1 MKILIFSL
9 LLIAVGCDT
18 PTRSRFPTATGNGLA
33 APTDGGLTPL
43 DPSKSGSTT
52 GTTTGGT
59 TQTGFENCNLTT
71 RNSSAAAELGS
82 VGVCKSSQDETLVRF
97 VTSMAQTQMPRICLI
112 PTYKDQSGN
121 TTYLG
126 DPQCTLT
133 ESEKVYTGRLYKN
146 RTGLSNYPL
155 TGVMIMKETLLPDYF
170 ACMDAYVKYINFYCP
185 AAPTYPP
192 CVTGASQSRDSLCN
206 YFKQKYP
213 NGYLDLYLR

>member
-43 DPSKSGSTT
+43 DPSKSGTTT

-71 RNSSAAAELGS
+71 RSTTADLGS

-97 VTSMAQTQMPRICLI
+97 VTSMANTTTRTCLI

-126 DPQCTLT
+126 DPQCTFT
-133 ESEKVYTGRLYKN
+133 DAEKVYTGRLYKN
-146 RTGLSNYPL
+146 RQGTSSYPV
-155 TGVMIMKETLLPDYF
+155 TGVMIMKETLLVDYF
-170 ACMDAYVKYINFYCP
+170 KCMDAYISYINYYCP

-213 NGYLDLYLR
+213 NSYLDLYLR